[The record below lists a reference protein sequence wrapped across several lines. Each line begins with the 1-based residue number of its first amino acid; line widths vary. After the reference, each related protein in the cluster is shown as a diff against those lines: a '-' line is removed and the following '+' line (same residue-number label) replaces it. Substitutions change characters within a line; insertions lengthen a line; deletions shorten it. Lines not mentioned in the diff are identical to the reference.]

1 MRRIIYIL
9 NLILIINLISD
20 AQVMRRR
27 VSGTAFNM
35 LDVANLDVWLRADQ
49 QVYQENTYSTLA
61 DDDGEVVGGWKNLQ
75 SDARHFTETTN
86 KCTLKIVDGKKYVRA
101 DGSNDK
107 LVGSM
112 TAGAAKSIFLYG
124 KYITV
129 GTSPSKD
136 ILSTGLNGPR
146 SQLFTDT
153 GYLTPANALK
163 YFDTAPTGGIS
174 FGGDAT
180 ALTLWSIVYTNA
192 SVCSVWVNGTF
203 AVTFNPHDQYST
215 DTQVNLFTMHNSGTY
230 QQFANADI
238 KELVIVNAAVDATTR
253 AKIEADIMSR

>member
-75 SDARHFTETTN
+75 SDARHFTEATN
-86 KCTLKIVDGKKYVRA
+86 KCTLKIVGGKKYVRA

-107 LVGSM
+107 LTGSM
-112 TAGAAKSIFLYG
+112 TAGAAKSVFIYG
-124 KYITV
+124 RNLAVEANSKTIV
-129 GTSPSKD
+129 SSGTAP
-136 ILSTGLNGPR
+136 NA
-146 SQLFTDT
+146 QYFTNT

-163 YFDTAPTGGIS
+163 YYDTSPTGGIS

-180 ALTLWSIVYTNA
+180 TLTLWSIVYTSA

-203 AVTFNPHDQYST
+203 AVTFDPHNQYST
-215 DTQVNLFTMHNSGTY
+215 DTRVSLFYYMNNVTPI
-230 QQFANADI
+230 QFANAEI

-253 AKIEADIMSR
+253 AAIETDIMSR